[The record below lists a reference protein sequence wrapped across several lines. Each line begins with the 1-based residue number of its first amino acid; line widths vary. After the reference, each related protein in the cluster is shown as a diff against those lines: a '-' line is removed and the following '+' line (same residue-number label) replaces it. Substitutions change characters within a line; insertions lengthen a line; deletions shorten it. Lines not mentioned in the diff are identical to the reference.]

1 MSGNPAASFNLVQYL
16 KQNQLSEEL
25 QVASSGKGPLS
36 AAQLNGKLAAEDAK
50 SVELGVRSEWLN
62 RTVRVN
68 AAVFKSKYDNLQ

>member
-1 MSGNPAASFNLVQYL
+1 MSGNPAARFNLVQYL

-25 QVASSGKGPLS
+25 QVASSGKGPLG

-50 SVELGVRSEWLN
+50 SVELGVRSECLN

-68 AAVFKSKYDNLQ
+68 AAVSKSKYDNLQ